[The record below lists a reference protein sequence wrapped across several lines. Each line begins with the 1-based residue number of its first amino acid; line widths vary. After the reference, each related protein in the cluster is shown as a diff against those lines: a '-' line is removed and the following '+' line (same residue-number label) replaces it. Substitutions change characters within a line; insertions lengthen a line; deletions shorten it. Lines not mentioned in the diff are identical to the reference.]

1 MNMTDAQLAQWLE
14 ALRSGQ
20 FAQTHKVLTDYYH
33 RPAFCCM
40 GVYGKVVLNLDIN
53 ILRQIGLLSS
63 LGGLD
68 KTFNYAEEDT
78 LAKLNDYYKLTFS
91 QIAAFV
97 AGDGLTL
104 CASQFE
110 EDFN

>member
-20 FAQTHKVLTDYYH
+20 FAQTSKVLADYYP
-33 RPAFCCM
+33 PAFCCM

-53 ILRQIGLLSS
+53 ILMQVGLLST

-68 KTFNYAEEDT
+68 KTFNYAEENT

-110 EDFN
+110 EDIN